1 MAAGYRTGTR
11 ASINQSGHGAR
22 LLCQLPLASQ
32 RSPAAGR
39 IRAFPTML
47 DAQVNDIL
55 LLSISGEDQPGL
67 TAGIT
72 AILAAHSVNV
82 LDIGQAVIHATLSM
96 GVLVEVPG
104 DCDAAG
110 MSQALTSF
118 AQGRGMQ
125 ARITPVLADSYARWV
140 QAQGRARYI
149 ITLLARKIT
158 ADQLSRVTA
167 VVSRHDLNIDA
178 ISRLS
183 GRIPLGELPPLSKA
197 CVEFSVRGPLQDPD
211 LFRRDLLEVASA
223 LEVDLAFQQDT
234 MYRRNRRLVVFDMDS
249 TLIEAEVIDELA
261 RLAGVGDQVSAI
273 TERAMRGEID
283 FSESFRARIALLRG
297 LKEEA
302 LGQVAAA
309 LKITEGAE
317 HLIATL
323 RTLGYKTAI
332 LSGGFTYFARHLQ
345 ARLGIDYVHAN
356 ELDVAGG
363 EVTGRVV
370 GAIVDGPRKAQLLRQ
385 LASEQ
390 GIDLQQV
397 IAVGDGAND
406 LPMLSIAGLG
416 IAFRAKP
423 LVKQSAD
430 QSISTLG
437 LDAILYLLGLSD
449 RHQNHA
455 ANSR

>member
-1 MAAGYRTGTR
+1 MT
-11 ASINQSGHGAR
+11 
-22 LLCQLPLASQ
+22 
-32 RSPAAGR
+32 
-39 IRAFPTML
+39 
-47 DAQVNDIL
+47 DIL
-55 LLSISGEDQPGL
+55 LISISGEDQSGL

-72 AILAAHSVNV
+72 AILAGYSVNV

-96 GVLVEVPG
+96 GVLVEVPDQG
-104 DCDAAG
+104 DAAG
-110 MSQALTSF
+110 MSDAVRRH
-118 AQGRGMQ
+118 AQERGMQ
-125 ARITPVLADSYARWV
+125 IRITPVSADSYAQWV
-140 QAQGRARYI
+140 HAQGRARYI

-167 VVSRHDLNIDA
+167 VVSRHGLNIDG

-183 GRIPLGELPPLSKA
+183 GRIPLGELPALSKA
-197 CVEFSVRGPLQDPD
+197 CVEFSVRGPLQDSG
-211 LFRRDLLEVASA
+211 LFRRDLLEVASE
-223 LEVDLAFQQDT
+223 LDVDLAFQQDT

-261 RLAGVGDQVSAI
+261 RLAGVGEQVSAI

-283 FSESFRARIALLRG
+283 FSESFRARVALLRG
-297 LKEEA
+297 LEETA
-302 LGQVAAA
+302 LEQVALT

-317 HLIATL
+317 HLLATL
-323 RTLGYKTAI
+323 RALGYKTAI

-345 ARLGIDYVHAN
+345 MRLGIDYIHAN
-356 ELDVAGG
+356 ELDIEGG
-363 EVTGRVV
+363 MVTGKVV
-370 GAIVDGPRKAQLLRQ
+370 GTIVDGARKAALLRQ
-385 LASEQ
+385 LAAEQ

-423 LVKQSAD
+423 LVKQSAE

-449 RHQNHA
+449 RYQNHVM
-455 ANSR
+455 ANQERPSDTGPQ